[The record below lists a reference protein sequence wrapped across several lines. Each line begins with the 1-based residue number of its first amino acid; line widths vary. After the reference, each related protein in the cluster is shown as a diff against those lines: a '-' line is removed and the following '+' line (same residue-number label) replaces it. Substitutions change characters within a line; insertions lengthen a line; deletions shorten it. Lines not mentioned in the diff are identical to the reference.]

1 MAIPQKEILS
11 PEKYMQMA
19 IDAMNDSIA
28 EPRDDGKV
36 SPKVGAVLIKADGSV
51 QTASREELRY
61 GDHAEY
67 TLLERKNRSSK
78 TDGSILFATLEPCAP
93 GARRHPKLGCAERIV
108 NARVKEVWIGIEDP
122 DPDVDRKGIK
132 YLEENGIKVHMF
144 YPQFQKIIK
153 EANKVFLKQ
162 AIERGSER
170 KNKKEIVLSV
180 MEKTIPAMDI
190 KGFSGKALNYY
201 IEKSHLPFAADSK
214 DLWLHFENAGVI
226 QRIKKGNKE
235 EYVPTG
241 FGILLFGNNPREKY
255 PQAVVKAKVKYG
267 NNASIPKDFEGPL
280 VLIPNEIELWLEQ
293 VLHSEISREKFQRK
307 TKSLFPIEPL
317 REAIINALVHRDYEQ
332 EGAKT
337 YIEIDDDKIVVK
349 SAGLPVSPISLDDVK
364 NFIAPSL
371 SRNPKVTYIFNKMEL
386 MEESELGMETFRTM
400 QEKYNLPLPFY
411 EFKAPY
417 LSLTFSRSIDAVRK
431 HAGNKALADLNDDEV
446 IGLNWIKVKKAVTAS
461 EYAAH
466 FGFPHKKAQRHLAN
480 MGSKEL
486 VRLTGRG
493 RSAVYVY
500 NDVDVDKGHD
510 KGHDVPYRKGISK
523 ADIAKGHSKGQSV
536 PNKQKPLQKKL
547 K

>member
-1 MAIPQKEILS
+1 MSKKIKEIFS

-19 IDAMNDSIA
+19 IDVMFKSVD

-36 SPKVGAVLIKADGSV
+36 SPKVGVVLIKTDGSV
-51 QTASREELRY
+51 QTASRGELRY

-67 TLLERKNRSSK
+67 TLLERKNRSAK

-93 GARRHPKLGCAERIV
+93 GSRRHPKLGCAERIV
-108 NARVKEVWIGIEDP
+108 LARVKEVWIGIEDP
-122 DPDVDRKGIK
+122 DPDVDRKGIT
-132 YLEENGIKVHMF
+132 YLEGNGITVHMF
-144 YPQFQKIIK
+144 YPQFQKIIR
-153 EANKVFLKQ
+153 EANKTFLKQ
-162 AIERGSER
+162 AIERAGER
-170 KNKKEIVLSV
+170 KTKKEIVLSV
-180 MEKTIPAMDI
+180 MEKTIPAMGI
-190 KGFSGKALNYY
+190 KNFSEKALKYY
-201 IEKSHLPFAADSK
+201 IEKSHLPFTSDSK
-214 DLWLHFENAGVI
+214 DLWLHFENAGIV

-267 NNASIPKDFEGPL
+267 SNASIPKDFEGPL

-371 SRNPKVTYIFNKMEL
+371 SRNPRVTYIFNKMEL

-417 LSLTFSRSIDAVRK
+417 LSLIFSRSIEAVRK
-431 HAGNKALADLNDDEV
+431 HTDKKSLSKLTDDELK
-446 IGLNWIKVKKAVTAS
+446 GYDWIKSQGEVSTKEYAYHSKITQRTAS
-461 EYAAH
+461 
-466 FGFPHKKAQRHLAN
+466 RHLSN
-480 MGSKEL
+480 MFKVGLLKTNGENFKSPKL
-486 VRLTGRG
+486 KY
-493 RSAVYVY
+493 S
-500 NDVDVDKGHD
+500 
-510 KGHDVPYRKGISK
+510 ISK
-523 ADIAKGHSKGQSV
+523 K
-536 PNKQKPLQKKL
+536 
-547 K
+547 